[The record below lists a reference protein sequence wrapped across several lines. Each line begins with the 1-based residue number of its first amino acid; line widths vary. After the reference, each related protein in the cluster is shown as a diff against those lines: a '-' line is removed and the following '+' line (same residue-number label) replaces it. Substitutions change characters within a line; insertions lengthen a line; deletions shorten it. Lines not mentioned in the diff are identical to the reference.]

1 MKIRLASLVQG
12 DSIVDGPGIRTV
24 VWTQGCSHNCKGC
37 HNPETHSF
45 DGGKLYDIEYVKKQI
60 KKYSYNDGLT
70 LSGGDPMFQVEASLE
85 IAKYAKK
92 LGLNVWCYTGFTFE
106 QILDLAKK
114 NPKYIEFLSNIDNL
128 VDGKFEIK
136 NRKLSLLYKGS
147 SNQRVLDVAKSLE
160 KRSAVIDA
168 RYNFK
173 QEISYEKPVGIF
185 I

>member
-60 KKYSYNDGLT
+60 KKYSYNDGVT

-92 LGLNVWCYTGFTFE
+92 LGLNIWCYTGFTFE
-106 QILDLAKK
+106 QILDLANK

-136 NRKLSLLYKGS
+136 NRKLSLLY
-147 SNQRVLDVAKSLE
+147 
-160 KRSAVIDA
+160 
-168 RYNFK
+168 NFAERGDRTILGK
-173 QEISYEKPVGIF
+173 NSTIF
-185 I
+185 V